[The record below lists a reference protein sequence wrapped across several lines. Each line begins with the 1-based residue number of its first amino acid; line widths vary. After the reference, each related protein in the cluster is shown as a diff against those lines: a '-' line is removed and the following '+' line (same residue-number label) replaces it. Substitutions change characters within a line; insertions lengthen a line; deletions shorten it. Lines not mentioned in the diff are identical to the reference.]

1 MPDSYKYA
9 GATLPKERQHLVTDN
24 MRLVHYIVQKYVK
37 PAASDYEDIA
47 QVGMMGLIKAAIG
60 WDESKGN
67 TFATYATRMILG
79 YCQTY
84 QRQTAPLV
92 HYNRQTIDNYTHI
105 AQLKVQGKSDTE
117 IMDELG
123 ISPIEYTEAINVY
136 NPDSLDRTFS
146 AHGDDGETGTIGDL
160 IPDTWLGVEETFNE
174 IDAEAVF
181 LAALDELL
189 SRGNVS
195 KLHAD
200 VFDDYVS
207 SCLYG
212 DKPTQ
217 MELAAKYGVSQVHIS
232 RILRAMSQQ
241 YRQLLERKGVTL

>member
-24 MRLVHYIVQKYVK
+24 MRLVHHVVQRYVK
-37 PAASDYEDIA
+37 PAASDYEDIV

-92 HYNRQTIDNYTHI
+92 HYSRQTIDNYVHI

-123 ISPIEYTEAINVY
+123 ITPIEYAEAINVY
-136 NPDSLDRTFS
+136 TPDSLDRTFS
-146 AHGDDGETGTIGDL
+146 PKDDSETCTIGDL
-160 IPDTWLGVEETFNE
+160 IPDTRMGVEETYSE
-174 IDAEAVF
+174 TEAEAVF
-181 LAALDELL
+181 LAALDKTLQGVPQKQADIYEEYIYSKIAGEELKHRYFVNKCHL
-189 SRGNVS
+189 SQS
-195 KLHAD
+195 
-200 VFDDYVS
+200 Y
-207 SCLYG
+207 
-212 DKPTQ
+212 
-217 MELAAKYGVSQVHIS
+217 IS
-232 RILRAMSQQ
+232 RIISRLNKKYQAQLRRAGI
-241 YRQLLERKGVTL
+241 KI

>member
-160 IPDTWLGVEETFNE
+160 IPDTRLGVEETFNE

-181 LAALDELL
+181 LAALDKTLQGVDQRQADIYEEYIYSKIAGEELKHRYFVGKYHL
-189 SRGNVS
+189 SQS
-195 KLHAD
+195 
-200 VFDDYVS
+200 Y
-207 SCLYG
+207 
-212 DKPTQ
+212 
-217 MELAAKYGVSQVHIS
+217 IS
-232 RILRAMSQQ
+232 RIISKLNKKYQTQLRRAGI
-241 YRQLLERKGVTL
+241 KI